1 METIESMYEMFK
13 FTTKAKQIKTI
24 NSLLISCEATG
35 IKMEKLKNNSP
46 AQIQKKTLEQMKVF
60 LLRKKMFFSV
70 FIFKIFMAQ
79 NKKNLSLP

>member
-1 METIESMYEMFK
+1 M
-13 FTTKAKQIKTI
+13 
-24 NSLLISCEATG
+24 SCEATG